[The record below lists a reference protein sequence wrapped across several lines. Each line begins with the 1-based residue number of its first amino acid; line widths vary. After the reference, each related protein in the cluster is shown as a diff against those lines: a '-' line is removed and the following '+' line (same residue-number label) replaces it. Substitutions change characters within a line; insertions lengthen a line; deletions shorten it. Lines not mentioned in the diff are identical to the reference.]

1 MIVVHEELCRGCGLC
16 TKDCPVGA
24 IKIVDKVA
32 VISDKCVSCG
42 ICSRVCPFNALTKV
56 MEEEGKVRCAS
67 CPVQCTI
74 PEGSTGACQRYE
86 NVGGKLI
93 RNRKLVVPA
102 QKESQTSMLREKLL
116 SKPLITAVGSG
127 TNYPCCRPAPFIVED
142 EQDGI
147 EVVTVVTEAPL
158 SYSGIK
164 VKIDTNLF
172 IGEEG
177 AKVKREG
184 KVVGMV
190 TTEEYG
196 SKMLTLGG
204 ANLLSGKSGF
214 VVARTVVELANGE
227 RVTLKVDGGAKLEL
241 QVGHAPIIDGVEDDK
256 MRIGCGSATIGMF
269 ANHLKDVVNEAI
281 ILDHHV
287 IGLLS
292 EHLAGE
298 EVGLQYSGV
307 VPYGRKSTRGRYF
320 GEHGHGWGGTEV
332 ADPREAIKEVD
343 MSLAKAG
350 MKVLVTETTGR
361 NAALFEVLED
371 GAVRQIE
378 MLEEVQKVVDLIK
391 ETCEPARVSAVYTGG
406 TGGSARAGVTSYPI
420 KLTKAIHNGDAHMT
434 IGGAD
439 AFVLPGGGIN
449 FMVDVE
455 KVAPK
460 AFTWVPTPATV
471 APVEYTMEKKKY
483 EELGGHVH
491 AIRPVKELLQ
501 EIEYDEFDI

>member
-16 TKDCPVGA
+16 TKDCPLYS
-24 IKIVDKVA
+24 IEIIDNVA

-42 ICSRVCPFNALTKV
+42 ICTRVCPFNALTKV
-56 MEEEGKVRCAS
+56 VEEEGKVRCAS
-67 CPVQCTI
+67 CPVQCMI
-74 PEGSTGACQRYE
+74 VEGSTGACQRYE
-86 NVGGKLI
+86 NVGGKLV
-93 RNRKLVVPA
+93 RNRSLVIPT
-102 QKESQTSMLREKLL
+102 QSDSQASMLREKLL

-127 TNYPCCRPAPFIVED
+127 TNYPCCRPAPFIVENKV
-142 EQDGI
+142 DGI

-214 VVARTVVELANGE
+214 VVARTIVALANGE
-227 RVTLKVDGGAKLEL
+227 KVTLTVEGGTKLEL
-241 QVGHAPIIDGVEDDK
+241 QVGCAPVINGIEDDK

-269 ANHLKDVVNEAI
+269 ANHLKDVVDEAI

-298 EVGLQYSGV
+298 EVGLKYSGV

-320 GEHGHGWGGTEV
+320 GEHGHGWGGTEIE
-332 ADPREAIKEVD
+332 DPREAIKDID
-343 MSLAKAG
+343 MNLARPG
-350 MKVLVTETTGR
+350 MKILVTETTGR
-361 NAALFEVLED
+361 NAALFEIQENGDVN
-371 GAVRQIE
+371 QIE
-378 MLEEVQKVVDLIK
+378 LVLEVQKVVDLIK
-391 ETCEPARVSAVYTGG
+391 ENCEPARVSAVYTGG
-406 TGGSARAGVTSYPI
+406 TGGSARAGVTNYPI
-420 KLTKAIHNGDAHMT
+420 KLTKAIHNGDAHLT

-439 AFVLPGGGIN
+439 TFVLPGGGIN

-460 AFTWVPTPATV
+460 AFSWVPTPATV

-483 EELGGHVH
+483 EELGGHTH
-491 AIRPVKELLQ
+491 AIRPLKDVLKEISYE
-501 EIEYDEFDI
+501 EIDF